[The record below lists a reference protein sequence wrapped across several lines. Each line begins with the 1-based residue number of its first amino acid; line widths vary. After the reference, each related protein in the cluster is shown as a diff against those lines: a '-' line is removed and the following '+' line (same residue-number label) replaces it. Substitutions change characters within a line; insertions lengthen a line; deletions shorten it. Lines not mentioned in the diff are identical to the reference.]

1 MVRSLW
7 IAATGMEAQQLLV
20 DNISNN
26 LANVN
31 TVGFKKSRL
40 NFEDLMYQDVRLP
53 GAASSPTTTT
63 PTGIQVGLGV
73 RPVATEKIFLMGNL
87 QQTGNPL
94 DLAIEGDGF
103 FQVTLPDG
111 TIAYTRDGTF
121 KLDSDGNIVTSN
133 GYPIEPPISIPPGT
147 TAIHIS
153 SDGIVSVTQSG
164 SSTPAEVGNIELA
177 RFINPG
183 GLKSI
188 GKNLFLPTPSSGD
201 PETGVPGEDGMG
213 SIAQGFLEMSNVDV
227 VEEMVNMI
235 VAQRA
240 YEINS
245 KSIQTTDE
253 MLQMANNLRR

>member
-1 MVRSLW
+1 MRSLW
-7 IAATGMEAQQLLV
+7 IAATGMEAQQLLI

-31 TVGFKKSRL
+31 TVGFKRSRL
-40 NFEDLMYQDVRLP
+40 NFEDLMYQSVRMP
-53 GAASSPTTTT
+53 GAATSPTTTT
-63 PTGIQVGLGV
+63 PTGIQIGLGV

-121 KLDSDGNIVTSN
+121 KLDSDGNIVTAN
-133 GYPIEPPISIPPGT
+133 GYPLEPTISIPAGT
-147 TAIHIS
+147 TSIHIS

-164 SSTPAEVGNIELA
+164 SSTPTEVGNIELA
-177 RFINPG
+177 RFVNPG

-188 GKNLFLPTPSSGD
+188 GKNLYLPTPASGD

-213 SIAQGFLEMSNVDV
+213 SIVQGFLEMSNVNV

-245 KSIQTTDE
+245 KSIQTSDE
-253 MLQMANNLRR
+253 MLQMANNMRR